1 MPGCPHYRNGSGLW
15 DSGSWSRSPD
25 CWRGSGMWR
34 PDCWRGSG
42 IWIVGG
48 AVASGGR
55 IVGAA
60 VASGGRLV
68 GGAHCI
74 VGPPEAEDAWMRLIS
89 AKVVSNSRMLA
100 PYCCFMVCQVS
111 TRRLSYFA
119 VSQSLRTELQ
129 CRPHI
134 AAAGA
139 PSPASPRP
147 WLLTI

>member
-1 MPGCPHYRNGSGLW
+1 MASG
-15 DSGSWSRSPD
+15 GR
-25 CWRGSGMWR
+25 
-34 PDCWRGSG
+34 
-42 IWIVGG
+42 IVGG

-60 VASGGRLV
+60 VASGGRIV
-68 GGAHCI
+68 GGALTPGHCI
-74 VGPPEAEDAWMRLIS
+74 VGAEAGAVGPRDAWMRLIS

-100 PYCCFMVCQVS
+100 PYCCFIVCQVS
-111 TRRLSYFA
+111 TRGLSYFA

-139 PSPASPRP
+139 P
-147 WLLTI
+147 